1 MPKEHGQKVFEF
13 QKIEDAGAIMV
24 HRPVL
29 APEEEVHVPLAD
41 LKKWRV
47 TKTGMPQLASLEMI
61 QRGLPQGNAICQED
75 LQRVQIA
82 AALHAAHEQHALDPE
97 DIAFSCQPQG
107 LYTLK
112 AVKKAAL
119 HLVPLGS
126 IAKLKGPGET
136 SKKLTIDHFGHK
148 WTINAFKQDSMLQG
162 TADAGCLT
170 PFFWCKAA
178 TAPDSENMVW
188 AHIKVNGIQ
197 IPILQNASAL
207 PAKTL
212 LCYPKDEKEMGQAI
226 AKGKSQ
232 GKTEASQAKKK
243 ARTA

>member
-1 MPKEHGQKVFEF
+1 M
-13 QKIEDAGAIMV
+13 
-24 HRPVL
+24 
-29 APEEEVHVPLAD
+29 
-41 LKKWRV
+41 
-47 TKTGMPQLASLEMI
+47 
-61 QRGLPQGNAICQED
+61 
-75 LQRVQIA
+75 
-82 AALHAAHEQHALDPE
+82 
-97 DIAFSCQPQG
+97 
-107 LYTLK
+107 K

-136 SKKLTIDHFGHK
+136 SKKLTIDQFGHK

-212 LCYPKDEKEMGQAI
+212 LCYPKEEKEIGQAI

-232 GKTEASQAKKK
+232 SKTEASQAKKK